1 MSRINITEAIG
12 LAWKPSNTG
21 TRLFT
26 DARYQ
31 VWFYA
36 VPGTA
41 KYRDHQLRPGVEV
54 PLADCLIT
62 TTSDDI
68 TKVVCNIPNYNSMV
82 QLVDVQLESIVSLI
96 ATGQNAEALRI
107 LKMVQQ
113 SVKANLL
120 HNILEREL
128 TQ

>member
-1 MSRINITEAIG
+1 MSKINITESIRSN
-12 LAWKPSNTG
+12 WKASNTG
-21 TRLFT
+21 TKHFN

-31 VWFYA
+31 IWFYA

-41 KYRDHQLRPGVEV
+41 KYLDHQLRPGVEI
-54 PLADCLIT
+54 PIDDCLIT

-82 QLVDVQLESIVSLI
+82 QTIDVQLESIASLI
-96 ATGQNAEALRI
+96 VDGQNAEALRV
-107 LKMVQQ
+107 LKMVQE

-120 HNILEREL
+120 HNILSREL
-128 TQ
+128 LQ